1 MQSIEVRPSI
11 AKRAPLCAHCGQP
24 SGIGATFCCTG
35 YEAVFGLLANDHAP
49 AHRDSEP
56 GKALAIAQSISFEP
70 SRGDA
75 AAANR
80 HKRFFLASP
89 DNASEVIVEA
99 PIYWFN
105 DMDWHGVHADPF
117 FRYSVRV
124 DGVFEP
130 GFLDQI
136 RRDRRR

>member
-1 MQSIEVRPSI
+1 MIEMGRVVI
-11 AKRAPLCAHCGQP
+11 C
-24 SGIGATFCCTG
+24 
-35 YEAVFGLLANDHAP
+35 GLLANDHAP

-70 SRGDA
+70 SCA
-75 AAANR
+75 AAGASDR
-80 HKRFFLASP
+80 HKRFYVAAP
-89 DNASEVIVEA
+89 DGSREVLVDA

-105 DMDWHGVHADPF
+105 DMDWHGVHADPW

-130 GFLDQI
+130 EFLERI
-136 RRDRRR
+136 RRELRRR